1 MAHVD
6 PTTVRWLASPEG
18 HESLHGLPEYREAD
32 AVGLASRLRAAGH
45 SAERVA
51 ALLTQKRLQA
61 RAQSPVGAAGP
72 GRSAVTLM
80 WGPPSPWASR
90 PVPPLP

>member
-32 AVGLASRLRAAGH
+32 AVGLASRLRAG
-45 SAERVA
+45 
-51 ALLTQKRLQA
+51 
-61 RAQSPVGAAGP
+61 
-72 GRSAVTLM
+72 VT
-80 WGPPSPWASR
+80 PPSAS
-90 PVPPLP
+90 PPS